1 MSGNLQDVV
10 KLRKLTGAGMMDC
23 KKAIEEANG
32 DIDRAVELIRERG
45 KAIANKRADRIAAQG
60 VIMALDNADH
70 TKAVLVTLNCETDFV
85 AKNQDFIGVATKIA
99 QAALASNITTLD
111 ELKTLPV
118 DDATAEELV
127 TRQSGITGEKMQL
140 SYFSAIEAVEV
151 ACYNH
156 PGYGLAAIAGFN
168 KKLTDHQVGFN
179 VAMQVAGM
187 NPVAIDADH
196 VPQEIK
202 DKEFEIGREQ
212 ARLEGKSENML
223 DKIAQGRLQKF
234 FRENTL
240 LSQQYVQDEKLT
252 VAQYIAQADKDLK
265 VTAFARNV
273 LTE

>member
-1 MSGNLQDVV
+1 MSANLQDVV

-60 VIMALDNADH
+60 VIMALDNQDH
-70 TKAVLVTLNCETDFV
+70 SKAVLITVNCETDFV
-85 AKNQDFIGVATKIA
+85 AKNQDFIALAKKIA
-99 QAALASNITTLD
+99 QAALASNVSTLE
-111 ELKTLPV
+111 ELKALKV

-127 TRQSGITGEKMQL
+127 TRQSGITGEKMEL
-140 SYFSAIEAVEV
+140 SFFSAIEAVEV

-156 PGYGLAAIAGFN
+156 PGYGLAAIAGFSKN
-168 KKLTDHQVGFN
+168 LADHQVGFN
-179 VAMQVAGM
+179 IAMQVAGM

-212 ARLEGKSENML
+212 ARMEGKPENML

-240 LSQQYVQDEKLT
+240 LSQQYVQDEKLS

>member
-85 AKNQDFIGVATKIA
+85 AKNQDFIGLATKIA

>member
-85 AKNQDFIGVATKIA
+85 AKNQDFIGLATKIA

-212 ARLEGKSENML
+212 ARLEGKPENML

>member
-1 MSGNLQDVV
+1 MSANLQDVV

-60 VIMALDNADH
+60 VIMALDNQDH
-70 TKAVLVTLNCETDFV
+70 SKAVLITVNCETDFV
-85 AKNQDFIGVATKIA
+85 AKNQDFIALAKKIA
-99 QAALASNITTLD
+99 QAALASNVSTLE
-111 ELKTLPV
+111 ELKVLKV

-127 TRQSGITGEKMQL
+127 TRQSGITGEKMEL
-140 SYFSAIEAVEV
+140 SFFSAIEAAEV

-156 PGYGLAAIAGFN
+156 PGYGLAAIAGFS
-168 KKLTDHQVGFN
+168 KKLADHQVGFN
-179 VAMQVAGM
+179 IAMQVAGM

-212 ARLEGKSENML
+212 ARMEGKPENML

-240 LSQQYVQDEKLT
+240 LSQQYVQDEKLS

>member
-60 VIMALDNADH
+60 VIMALGNADH

-85 AKNQDFIGVATKIA
+85 AKNQDFIGLATKIA

-212 ARLEGKSENML
+212 ARLEGKPENML